1 MTRWVPYRFGMWL
14 ADHLRSRCC
23 LCQWYAIATDSSTNS
38 FNNSATHPRAT
49 TQTLPSVSLSALS
62 LSRPYSTKRSLLCA
76 QCQQLIAWLPPLFTI
91 DINPAFT
98 LSVQSATYYDYPIR
112 QAISAFK
119 HHEDMTKLPVLV
131 HALRQLPKPTGCHE
145 QNSVIVPMPTTTAR
159 LQRRGFDPVTI
170 LTYYLS
176 QHWQIP
182 IWRGVARVDD
192 TLSQQGLS
200 RAERLANLEDAFT
213 IISLP
218 PKAHLL
224 LFDDVATTGASLR
237 SLAKTLHLTD
247 QHLQLSAYALAHGNQ
262 VT

>member
-1 MTRWVPYRFGMWL
+1 MARWVPYRFGMWL

-23 LCQWYAIATDSSTNS
+23 LCQWYAIATDSSINSPTNI
-38 FNNSATHPRAT
+38 ATYPSAT
-49 TQTLPSVSLSALS
+49 TQTLSSVSLSALS
-62 LSRPYSTKRSLLCA
+62 LSRPSSTKKSLLCA
-76 QCQQLIAWLPPLFTI
+76 QCQQQIAWLPPLFTI
-91 DINPAFT
+91 DINPAST

-131 HALRQLPKPTGCHE
+131 HALRQLPKPTSCHA

-170 LTYYLS
+170 LTHYLS

-182 IWRGVARVDD
+182 IWHGVARVDD

-213 IISLP
+213 IISP
-218 PKAHLL
+218 PPNAHLL
-224 LFDDVATTGASLR
+224 LFDDVATTGTSLR
-237 SLAKTLHLTD
+237 SLAKTLHFTD
-247 QHLQLSAYALAHGNQ
+247 YPLHISAYALAHGNQ
-262 VT
+262 S

>member
-1 MTRWVPYRFGMWL
+1 VARWVPYRFGMWL
-14 ADHLRSRCC
+14 ADHLRSRCY
-23 LCQWYAIATDSSTNS
+23 LCQWYDIANDSSTNS
-38 FNNSATHPRAT
+38 LTNIAAHPRVT
-49 TQTLPSVSLSALS
+49 TQTLSHSSLSPIS
-62 LSRPYSTKRSLLCA
+62 LSPSSSTQKSLLCA
-76 QCQQLIAWLPPLFTI
+76 QCQQQITWLPPLFTI

-170 LTYYLS
+170 LTHYLS

-200 RAERLANLEDAFT
+200 RAERLSNLEDAFT
-213 IISLP
+213 LISPP

-237 SLAKTLHLTD
+237 SLAKTLHFTD
-247 QHLQLSAYALAHGNQ
+247 YTLQISAYALAHGNQ
-262 VT
+262 SR

>member
-1 MTRWVPYRFGMWL
+1 MWL
-14 ADHLRSRCC
+14 ADHLRLCCC
-23 LCQWYAIATDSSTNS
+23 LCQWYAIATDSSINPPT
-38 FNNSATHPRAT
+38 NSATHPSET
-49 TQTLPSVSLSALS
+49 TQTLSSVSLSALS
-62 LSRPYSTKRSLLCA
+62 LSRPSSTKRSLLCA
-76 QCQQLIAWLPPLFTI
+76 QCQQQIAWLPPLFTI

-170 LTYYLS
+170 LTHYLS

-213 IISLP
+213 LISPP

-224 LFDDVATTGASLR
+224 LFDDVATTGTSLK
-237 SLAKTLHLTD
+237 SLANTLHAAD
-247 QHLQLSAYALAHGNQ
+247 QRLHISAYALAHGNQ

>member
-1 MTRWVPYRFGMWL
+1 MARWVPYRFGMWL

-23 LCQWYAIATDSSTNS
+23 LCQWYAIATDSSINPPT
-38 FNNSATHPRAT
+38 NSATHPSAT
-49 TQTLPSVSLSALS
+49 TQTLSHSS
-62 LSRPYSTKRSLLCA
+62 LSRPSSTKRSLLCA
-76 QCQQLIAWLPPLFTI
+76 QCQQQIAWLPPLFTI
-91 DINPAFT
+91 DINPVLT

-131 HALRQLPKPTGCHE
+131 HVLRQLPKPNGCHA

-170 LTYYLS
+170 LTHYLS

-182 IWRGVARVDD
+182 IWRGVARVHD

-213 IISLP
+213 IISP
-218 PKAHLL
+218 PSRANLL
-224 LFDDVATTGASLR
+224 LFDDVTTTGASLK
-237 SLAKTLHLTD
+237 SLANTLHTAD
-247 QHLQLSAYALAHGNQ
+247 QRLHISAYALAHGNQ

>member
-1 MTRWVPYRFGMWL
+1 MARWVPYRFGMWL

-23 LCQWYAIATDSSTNS
+23 LCQWYAIATNSSTNI
-38 FNNSATHPRAT
+38 ATHPSAT
-49 TQTLPSVSLSALS
+49 TQTLSSVSLSALS
-62 LSRPYSTKRSLLCA
+62 LSRPSSTKRSLLCT
-76 QCQQLIAWLPPLFTI
+76 QCQQQIAWLPPLFTI
-91 DINPAFT
+91 DINPALT

-131 HALRQLPKPTGCHE
+131 HALRQLPKPTGCHA

-170 LTYYLS
+170 LTHYLS

-200 RAERLANLEDAFT
+200 RAERLANLKDAFT
-213 IISLP
+213 IISPP

-237 SLAKTLHLTD
+237 SLVKTLHLTD
-247 QHLQLSAYALAHGNQ
+247 YPLQISAYALAHGNQ
-262 VT
+262 S